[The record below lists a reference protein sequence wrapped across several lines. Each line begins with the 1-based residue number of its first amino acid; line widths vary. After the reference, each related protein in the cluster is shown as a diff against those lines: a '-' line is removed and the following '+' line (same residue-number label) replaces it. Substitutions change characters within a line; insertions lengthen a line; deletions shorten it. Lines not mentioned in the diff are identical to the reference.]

1 MLAAKIKEKK
11 AFPHWNVTEQ
21 EYNHIFDEIIES
33 QKQKCLLD
41 LKKENIVRL
50 IQLILFFIQKLLKES
65 IENCLTNSLNNYKKN
80 FWNDFNKAYLEC
92 LTAKFRSL
100 ENYLIETFKL
110 TKEESNEIL
119 SSIQNEL
126 YDSTK
131 KAWKTQIRDKLD
143 VVKDLFK
150 KRFWYEENGEV
161 RNWNRYEEEEIDNL
175 FKSTRADY
183 IDIFENFKS
192 FNVVKNL
199 IDLIYIDNEE
209 EIVSTID
216 GRLKSEKFDILLNKN
231 EISNLRKIFENAIAQ
246 NLEDA
251 KRRKVGLGL
260 MNLPIWFYGLLA
272 IFGWDDIFRLVSS
285 KIGMAVALVLGSVL
299 FVLKKLGKLNILKDC
314 YFDLEE
320 NVAKIQK
327 RVNTFFKKL
336 FHRY

>member
-1 MLAAKIKEKK
+1 M
-11 AFPHWNVTEQ
+11 
-21 EYNHIFDEIIES
+21 
-33 QKQKCLLD
+33 
-41 LKKENIVRL
+41 
-50 IQLILFFIQKLLKES
+50 
-65 IENCLTNSLNNYKKN
+65 
-80 FWNDFNKAYLEC
+80 
-92 LTAKFRSL
+92 
-100 ENYLIETFKL
+100 
-110 TKEESNEIL
+110 
-119 SSIQNEL
+119 
-126 YDSTK
+126 
-131 KAWKTQIRDKLD
+131 
-143 VVKDLFK
+143 VKDLFK

-231 EISNLRKIFENAIAQ
+231 EISNLRKLFENAIAQ

-285 KIGMAVALVLGSVL
+285 KIGMAVALALGSVL
-299 FVLKKLGKLNILKDC
+299 FVLKKLGKLNILKDF

>member
-1 MLAAKIKEKK
+1 M
-11 AFPHWNVTEQ
+11 
-21 EYNHIFDEIIES
+21 
-33 QKQKCLLD
+33 
-41 LKKENIVRL
+41 
-50 IQLILFFIQKLLKES
+50 
-65 IENCLTNSLNNYKKN
+65 
-80 FWNDFNKAYLEC
+80 
-92 LTAKFRSL
+92 
-100 ENYLIETFKL
+100 
-110 TKEESNEIL
+110 
-119 SSIQNEL
+119 
-126 YDSTK
+126 
-131 KAWKTQIRDKLD
+131 
-143 VVKDLFK
+143 VKDLFK

-231 EISNLRKIFENAIAQ
+231 EISNLRKLFENAIAQ

-320 NVAKIQK
+320 NVAKIPK
-327 RVNTFFKKL
+327 RVNIFFKKL

>member
-1 MLAAKIKEKK
+1 M
-11 AFPHWNVTEQ
+11 
-21 EYNHIFDEIIES
+21 
-33 QKQKCLLD
+33 
-41 LKKENIVRL
+41 
-50 IQLILFFIQKLLKES
+50 
-65 IENCLTNSLNNYKKN
+65 
-80 FWNDFNKAYLEC
+80 
-92 LTAKFRSL
+92 
-100 ENYLIETFKL
+100 
-110 TKEESNEIL
+110 
-119 SSIQNEL
+119 
-126 YDSTK
+126 
-131 KAWKTQIRDKLD
+131 
-143 VVKDLFK
+143 VKDLFK

-231 EISNLRKIFENAIAQ
+231 EISNLRKLFENAIAQ

-299 FVLKKLGKLNILKDC
+299 FVLKKLESARPARITTPN
-314 YFDLEE
+314 
-320 NVAKIQK
+320 
-327 RVNTFFKKL
+327 
-336 FHRY
+336 

>member
-1 MLAAKIKEKK
+1 M
-11 AFPHWNVTEQ
+11 
-21 EYNHIFDEIIES
+21 
-33 QKQKCLLD
+33 
-41 LKKENIVRL
+41 
-50 IQLILFFIQKLLKES
+50 
-65 IENCLTNSLNNYKKN
+65 
-80 FWNDFNKAYLEC
+80 
-92 LTAKFRSL
+92 
-100 ENYLIETFKL
+100 
-110 TKEESNEIL
+110 
-119 SSIQNEL
+119 
-126 YDSTK
+126 
-131 KAWKTQIRDKLD
+131 
-143 VVKDLFK
+143 VKDLFK

-231 EISNLRKIFENAIAQ
+231 EISNLRKLFENAIAQ

-285 KIGMAVALVLGSVL
+285 KIGMAVALLLGSVF

>member
-1 MLAAKIKEKK
+1 M
-11 AFPHWNVTEQ
+11 
-21 EYNHIFDEIIES
+21 
-33 QKQKCLLD
+33 
-41 LKKENIVRL
+41 
-50 IQLILFFIQKLLKES
+50 
-65 IENCLTNSLNNYKKN
+65 
-80 FWNDFNKAYLEC
+80 
-92 LTAKFRSL
+92 
-100 ENYLIETFKL
+100 
-110 TKEESNEIL
+110 
-119 SSIQNEL
+119 
-126 YDSTK
+126 
-131 KAWKTQIRDKLD
+131 
-143 VVKDLFK
+143 VKDLFK

>member
-1 MLAAKIKEKK
+1 M
-11 AFPHWNVTEQ
+11 
-21 EYNHIFDEIIES
+21 
-33 QKQKCLLD
+33 
-41 LKKENIVRL
+41 
-50 IQLILFFIQKLLKES
+50 
-65 IENCLTNSLNNYKKN
+65 
-80 FWNDFNKAYLEC
+80 
-92 LTAKFRSL
+92 
-100 ENYLIETFKL
+100 
-110 TKEESNEIL
+110 
-119 SSIQNEL
+119 
-126 YDSTK
+126 
-131 KAWKTQIRDKLD
+131 
-143 VVKDLFK
+143 VKDLFK

-231 EISNLRKIFENAIAQ
+231 EISNLRKLFENAIAQ

-285 KIGMAVALVLGSVL
+285 KIGMAVALALGSVL
-299 FVLKKLGKLNILKDC
+299 IVLKKMEKLNILKDC

-320 NVAKIQK
+320 NVEKKKK
-327 RVNTFFKKL
+327 RVNIFFKKL